1 MFTDLT
7 DLDDALGTN
16 EPVAP
21 VTSDPTDPQYEP
33 ETEEPLAPVP
43 LTPPS
48 PFLHLHVHPTHL
60 NIAPDDS
67 AGRLRWCFVSVYIF
81 S

>member
-1 MFTDLT
+1 MSTDLT
-7 DLDDALGTN
+7 DLDDEPGTN

-21 VTSDPTDPQYEP
+21 VTSDPTDPQSEP

-48 PFLHLHVHPTHL
+48 PFLHLHVHPKHL
-60 NIAPDDS
+60 NIDPDDP
-67 AGRLRWCFVSVYIF
+67 AG
-81 S
+81 